1 MSHASFG
8 TSSGSGAPSGP
19 SSSRRDSRSAR
30 ASARTGRDA
39 RPRFGFGLVGP
50 RRDRHSVP
58 LDQLDALALP
68 VGDDGVVIGVD
79 A

>member
-1 MSHASFG
+1 MSHASPFG
-8 TSSGSGAPSGP
+8 TPSGSGAP
-19 SSSRRDSRSAR
+19 SSRRDSRSSR
-30 ASARTGRDA
+30 ASGRSGRDA

-79 A
+79 AE